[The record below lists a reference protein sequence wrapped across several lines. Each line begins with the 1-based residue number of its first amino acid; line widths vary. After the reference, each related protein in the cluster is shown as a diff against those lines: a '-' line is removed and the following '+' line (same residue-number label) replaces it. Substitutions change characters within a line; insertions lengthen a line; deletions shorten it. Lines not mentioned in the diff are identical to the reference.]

1 MRIFRRAGVVTV
13 TVVVLGLLTATVLPA
28 WGSHGYRVFD
38 RPNCVGYCKMVGTFA
53 DVKAARSQG
62 YVSSSPS
69 GKRPAIPYRSP

>member
-53 DVKAARSQG
+53 DVKAAGSQG
-62 YVSSSPS
+62 CRSSPS